1 MPHSNRVVSYRQ
13 DILAMR
19 QDILAMRRRA
29 AGMEGFEVHVQ
40 IIERMME
47 WWAGIDRRSSSL
59 FLLAFF

>member
-1 MPHSNRVVSYRQ
+1 MPHSNRVVPYRQ

-40 IIERMME
+40 IIENDGMVGR
-47 WWAGIDRRSSSL
+47 DRQKVV
-59 FLLAFF
+59 FVVLLAFF